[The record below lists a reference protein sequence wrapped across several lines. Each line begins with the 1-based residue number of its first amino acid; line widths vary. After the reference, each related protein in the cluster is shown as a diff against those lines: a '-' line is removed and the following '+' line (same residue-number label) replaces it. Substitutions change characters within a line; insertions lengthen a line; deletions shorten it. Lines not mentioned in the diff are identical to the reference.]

1 MHGRNICTELLDNG
15 ASTPQFWKEELET
28 EAIFSSFLFQEDAV
42 EEARRHSVAQRTEAQ
57 SDRNVGAV
65 RNFIHCFLSFRSPI
79 AGKTNKASELG
90 PPSNPITSREPRT
103 QRASKE
109 ETYFPPPS
117 SLPPN
122 KHDARKDDN
131 RKRGRPEPI
140 GSKERTALITLR
152 VNFAAS
158 LPLSQFVSS
167 DEDGRREIRQK
178 ARDSSKAR
186 FSLVIGRIFTEVY
199 R

>member
-28 EAIFSSFLFQEDAV
+28 EATFSSFLFQENAE
-42 EEARRHSVAQRTEAQ
+42 EEARRHSIAQRTEAQ

-79 AGKTNKASELG
+79 AGKTNRASELG

-103 QRASKE
+103 EIPRHTKSEQRRNLL
-109 ETYFPPPS
+109 PS
-117 SLPPN
+117 SILSFPPN
-122 KHDARKDDN
+122 KHDARKDDKDGKDAKTRSAWTN
-131 RKRGRPEPI
+131 GL
-140 GSKERTALITLR
+140 KERTALITLR

-158 LPLSQFVSS
+158 PSYKSSLSHRTKTA
-167 DEDGRREIRQK
+167 EGRYGKRPEIRQ
-178 ARDSSKAR
+178 RPR
-186 FSLVIGRIFTEVY
+186 L
-199 R
+199 